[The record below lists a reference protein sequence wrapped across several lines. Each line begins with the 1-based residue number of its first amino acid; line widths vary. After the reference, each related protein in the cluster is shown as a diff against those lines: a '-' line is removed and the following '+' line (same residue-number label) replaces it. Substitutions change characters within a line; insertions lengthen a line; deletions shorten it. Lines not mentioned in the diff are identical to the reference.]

1 MRNKREE
8 NDIAAHQKKRYQF
21 MKEQVRPQQKKQVF
35 QWVKR
40 AGILVV
46 AAVLFGV
53 IAGSIMV
60 LFQNHFV
67 KPKENVVTI
76 DTYTTVPEETEAPE
90 LEDSDKGAGNVEA
103 LSLSQVNKIT
113 QRLAAVGTGLSPSL
127 VGILQESSAQSILTG
142 DTGNMLVAYG
152 LLVQETDEK
161 YYILTTNE
169 IIQERSFV
177 PVQLVDNTTIE
188 GRVLGCDTQLDMAV
202 VQIEK
207 SGIKTSLRAQMK
219 VVQFGNGIKLMNG
232 SNVIAVGCPN
242 GVLRSV
248 TVGRITNDS
257 IKGAIT
263 DGEVQLYCTDM
274 PYTKMGNGVVLDV
287 SGKVVGIITT
297 GFIEKTGTACLSFM
311 KMANVMPVLELLKQK
326 QNAPYLGI
334 EGSSLGITMARAH
347 QLETGAYVTEV
358 YSGSP
363 AYEGGMRVADVITKI
378 DGKKVSSMSDIYQSL
393 LKHRP
398 GDEITYT
405 VSRKAGKEQIQKKI
419 KIVLK

>member
-21 MKEQVRPQQKKQVF
+21 MKEQVRPQQKKQAF

-40 AGILVV
+40 AGMLVV

-60 LFQNHFV
+60 LLQNHFV

-76 DTYTTVPEETEAPE
+76 DTYTTMPDEIEAPE
-90 LEDSDKGAGNVEA
+90 EEKQDEGAEKNESV
-103 LSLSQVNKIT
+103 SLPKINKIT
-113 QRLAAVGTGLSPSL
+113 QRLAAVGTGLSSSL
-127 VGILQESSAQSILTG
+127 VGILQESSAQSLLTG
-142 DTGNMLVAYG
+142 DDGNMPIAYG
-152 LLVQETDEK
+152 LIVQETDAD

-169 IIQERSFV
+169 IIRERSFV
-177 PVQLVDNTTIE
+177 PVQLMDDTTIK
-188 GRVLGCDTQLDMAV
+188 GRVLGCDTQLNMAV

-207 SGIKTSLRAQMK
+207 ADVKTNLLAQMTAAK
-219 VVQFGNGIKLMNG
+219 LGNGMSLLNG

-248 TVGRITNDS
+248 VVGRVTNDS
-257 IKGAIT
+257 IEGAIT

-274 PYTKMGNGVVLDV
+274 PYTSLGNGVVLDV
-287 SGKVVGIITT
+287 AGRVVGIITT
-297 GFIEKTGTACLSFM
+297 GFTEKTGTAGLSFI
-311 KMANVMPVLELLKQK
+311 KVANVMPVMELLKQK

-334 EGSSLGITMARAH
+334 EGSSLSITMARAY
-347 QLETGAYVTEV
+347 QLEIGAYVTEV

-363 AYEGGMRVADVITKI
+363 AYAGGMRVADVITKI

-393 LKHRP
+393 LKHKP

-405 VSRKAGKEQIQKKI
+405 VSRKAGKEQTQKKI
-419 KIVLK
+419 KIVLE